1 MMPRNGI
8 VGNLLSCRYPPGHGD
23 LLEALHSTGMLE
35 QLLEEGIDY
44 VFVSN
49 IDNLGATVDLSILSH
64 IISSEAAFVME
75 VTDKTR
81 SDVKGGTLVEYEGE
95 LRLLEFSQVPQEN
108 RAEFIKK
115 FRIFNTNNIWIK
127 ISAIKELMDSGN
139 RVELDLI
146 VNPKQLE
153 NTGEKVLQLETA
165 IGSAIR
171 YFKGSHAVNV
181 PRSRFLPVK
190 TCSDLLLVQS
200 DLYTMSNGKI
210 TLNSTRP
217 YGNAPVIKLG
227 KQLNRNS

>member
-1 MMPRNGI
+1 MTPQNGI
-8 VGNLLSCRYPPGHGD
+8 VDNSASFRYPPGHGD
-23 LLEALHSTGMLE
+23 LLEALYNNGMLDK
-35 QLLEEGIDY
+35 LLGEGIDY
-44 VFVSN
+44 IFVSN
-49 IDNLGATVDLSILSH
+49 IDNLGATVDLSILNH
-64 IISSEAAFVME
+64 VVSSDADFVME

-81 SDVKGGTLVEYEGE
+81 ADTKGGTLVEYEGG

-115 FRIFNTNNIWIK
+115 FGIFNTNNIWIK
-127 ISAIKELMDSGN
+127 IRAIKELMDSGN
-139 RVELDLI
+139 PIELDLI

-210 TLNSTRP
+210 TLNSIRP
-217 YGNAPVIKLG
+217 YANAPVIKLG
-227 KQLNRNS
+227 KQLN